1 MFTETATQANGAGPV
16 PDAGQGGDDRPW
28 FDLAHALAR
37 TGDYRGVDE
46 IEAALRARGVAAA
59 PCRNP
64 IARDAIDIACR
75 RVRGEPLPPLTPPPA
90 DAGA

>member
-1 MFTETATQANGAGPV
+1 MFTETAAQADGAEPV
-16 PDAGQGGDDRPW
+16 PGAARSGDDRPW

-37 TGDYRGVDE
+37 TGDYRNVAE

-75 RVRGEPLPPLTPPPA
+75 RVRGEPIIEAPSAPS
-90 DAGA
+90 